1 MNLKLS
7 AIFLGLT
14 LVVACQSTSKAPDWY
29 LNPVATSGASLI
41 AVGEAASLDKA
52 KQKAMSA
59 LNQQLWTEVK
69 SKGLSRNIANDING
83 QEHYQQLNDFSVNT
97 KTSAVVLNG
106 VVFSKAQQVG
116 STFYVEA
123 VVDKAKIRT
132 QLLADIESY
141 NQQAQFE
148 LDSLPRVDPLLWWLK
163 NVDVSSLELSMASR
177 LSMLAALSPAGS
189 SRPDNLIPAL
199 KEKVAEVHAGIKV
212 AIAAKPNDQ
221 WMKKSVTAHFTDFD
235 IQVVDG
241 PSSNFS
247 HQLILDTDWRKNYI
261 SDMYISTVQVN
272 LILKN
277 QSGITLASNEIIANA
292 NSVTSYERAD
302 EGASRRFSAELKEQ
316 DFWKALGL

>member
-14 LVVACQSTSKAPDWY
+14 LVAACQSTSKAPDWY
-29 LNPVATSGASLI
+29 LNPVTTNSASLV

-116 STFYVEA
+116 KAFYVEA
-123 VVDKAKIRT
+123 VVNKSNIEA
-132 QLLADIESY
+132 QLLADIENY

-148 LDSLPRVDPLLWWLK
+148 LDSLSQMDSLVWWLK
-163 NVDVSSLELSMASR
+163 NADVTTLERNMASR
-177 LSMLAALSPAGS
+177 LSMLTALSSEKQA
-189 SRPDNLIPAL
+189 SRNLIPQL
-199 KEKVAEVHAGIKV
+199 KAKVAEVHSGIKV
-212 AIAAKPNDQ
+212 AIAATANDQ
-221 WMKKSVTAHFTDFD
+221 LMKKSITAYFTDFN

-241 PSSNFS
+241 SSSNYS

-277 QSGITLASNEIIANA
+277 QSGSTLASNEIIANA
-292 NSVTSYERAD
+292 NSVTSYERAN

>member
-14 LVVACQSTSKAPDWY
+14 LVAACQSTSKAPNWY
-29 LNPVATSGASLI
+29 LNPVTTNSASLV

-123 VVDKAKIRT
+123 VVDKAKINS

-148 LDSLPRVDPLLWWLK
+148 LDSLPQMDPLVWWLK
-163 NVDVSSLELSMASR
+163 NVDVSSLERSMASR
-177 LSMLAALSPAGS
+177 LSMLAALSAVENTPQ
-189 SRPDNLIPAL
+189 NLIPQL
-199 KEKVAEVHAGIKV
+199 KTKVAQVHSGIKV

-221 WMKKSVTAHFTDFD
+221 RMKKSVTAHFTEFN

-241 PSSNFS
+241 SSSNFS

-277 QSGITLASNEIIANA
+277 QSGSTLASNEIIANA
-292 NSVTSYERAD
+292 NSVTSYERAN